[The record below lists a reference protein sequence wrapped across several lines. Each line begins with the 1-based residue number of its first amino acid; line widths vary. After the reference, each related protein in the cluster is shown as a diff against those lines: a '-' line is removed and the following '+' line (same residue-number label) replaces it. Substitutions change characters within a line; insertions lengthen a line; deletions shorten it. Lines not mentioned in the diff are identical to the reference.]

1 MKKIK
6 NTKQIIANYDTLY
19 QAWLQVK
26 KKKSY
31 TDYILDFESNL
42 AVNLNNLLSK
52 LDNGTYQVNG
62 YNTFY
67 IHEPKLRLIEAPK
80 IEDRIVQH
88 ALLIAVGDKLNN
100 KMISNCFACRKGK
113 GTHLANQLLQKSLV
127 KYKSEGYYLR
137 IDIKKYFYSIDHS
150 TLTRVLS
157 KYISCRFALDLFK
170 KFYGYKDTGIPLG
183 NVTSQTLANIFLNE
197 VDQYA
202 KRGLKCKDYFRYM
215 DDIIILGEDKKYLTN
230 VKNKIIE
237 LIKSLNLEA
246 NNKTQICEIK
256 SGVDFTGY
264 RTWYN
269 RKVIRKRSLFRIKR
283 TLKKQTDKQR
293 VSSFLSHSKLTNSLA
308 YVKNIILQ
316 YADTQMEVFIK
327 KWEIKNENI

>member
-6 NTKQIIANYDTLY
+6 KTKHIITSYETLY
-19 QAWLQVK
+19 RAWLQVK

-31 TDYILDFESNL
+31 TNYILDFESNL
-42 AVNLNNLLSK
+42 AVNLNNLLDK
-52 LDNGTYQVNG
+52 LENGTYQVSG
-62 YNTFY
+62 YSTFY

-88 ALLIAVGDKLNN
+88 ALLIAVGNKLNN
-100 KMISNCFACRKGK
+100 KMINNSFACREGK
-113 GTHLANQLLQKSLV
+113 GTHLANQLLQKSLI
-127 KYKSEGYYLR
+127 KYKDEGCYLR

-150 TLTRVLS
+150 TLTRVLG
-157 KYISCRFALDLFK
+157 KHISCRFALDLFK
-170 KFYGYKDTGIPLG
+170 KFYGYKEIGIPLG
-183 NVTSQTLANIFLNE
+183 NVTSQILDNILLNE

-202 KRGLKCKDYFRYM
+202 KRELKCKDYFRYM

-230 VKNKIIE
+230 IKNKIIE

-269 RKVIRKRSLFRIKR
+269 RKVIRKSSLFRIKR
-283 TLKKQTDKQR
+283 KLKKQINKQR
-293 VSSFLSHSKLTNSLA
+293 VSSFLSHSKLTDSLA

-316 YADTQMEVFIK
+316 YADAQMKLFIK
-327 KWEIKNENI
+327 KWEIKNGSI